1 MKRMDKDSLLV
12 IKIDVDRIEKQIIS
26 GFEDDA
32 TGVLDALI
40 GYLQDVKEGNNEEVA
55 ACLYSVIDSAINCS
69 FNDRYTHIN
78 RFINTAIRWQAEQIA
93 AEEEKL
99 TRPTP

>member
-1 MKRMDKDSLLV
+1 MLTLSEEA
-12 IKIDVDRIEKQIIS
+12 DRIEKKIIAD
-26 GFEDDA
+26 FEDDA

-40 GYLQDVKEGNNEEVA
+40 GFLQEIKKGEYEDFAGLYLYP
-55 ACLYSVIDSAINCS
+55 LIDKAINRP
-69 FNDRYTHIN
+69 FKDRYELANVVI
-78 RFINTAIRWQAEQIA
+78 RCAIRWQAEQIA